1 MTQAKSAGPYVR
13 PMKNWWR
20 RDPFF
25 MHYMI
30 REATAVFVAVYAL
43 ILMVGLVRL
52 AQGEAAWNGWLTALK
67 SPVSVA
73 FHLLM
78 LAAFAVH
85 TWSWFRI
92 MPKTMPIIFIGANR
106 VPPNVITGA
115 GVAAAVVACAAV
127 FLAARWMP

>member
-13 PMKNWWR
+13 PMKNWWL
-20 RDPFF
+20 RDRFF
-25 MHYMI
+25 VIYMI

-43 ILMVGLVRL
+43 ILMVGLMRL
-52 AQGEAAWNGWLTALK
+52 AQGEAEWNGWLAALK
-67 SPVSVA
+67 SPLSVA
-73 FHLLM
+73 FHVVM

-92 MPKTMPIIFIGANR
+92 MPKTMPIIFIGAYR

-127 FLAARWMP
+127 FVAARWMP

>member
-1 MTQAKSAGPYVR
+1 MTPARNAGPYVR
-13 PMKNWWR
+13 SMKSWWR

-25 MHYMI
+25 VNYMV

-43 ILMVGLVRL
+43 ILMVGLIRL
-52 AQGEAAWNGWLTALK
+52 AQGEAQWNGWLAALK
-67 SPVSVA
+67 HPASIA
-73 FHLLM
+73 FHVLTLF
-78 LAAFAVH
+78 AFVVH

-92 MPKTMPIIFIGANR
+92 MPKTMPIIFVGANR

-127 FLAARWMP
+127 FLLARWMP